1 MIRVLLVDF
10 WVGLLIV
17 VSGCSALR
25 GPSASGPPLHYVGSS
40 TIANFVRDAEPVY
53 GKARFVI
60 NSAPESAG
68 GELAILEGRA
78 DLAGVAGHPKPGTL
92 EQGVI
97 ATLIGRDTIA
107 VVVNPDNPVSDLTR
121 AQLKE
126 IFTGRVRNWKALG
139 GPDLSI
145 HPFIVGP
152 ASATRKVFRSAIL
165 GEANYAGCEVA
176 SPDAEILRKV
186 ETELGGIGQISASF
200 LDPTWRVKAVSVE
213 GQRALPTN
221 PAYPIGRPLYL
232 LWWSGRS
239 RVADF
244 ISWVGTSEARDIL
257 LARFAVVDEA
267 SPAPASAQPV
277 IRYVGS
283 STVAVFMRE
292 AARVYTHAHFEI
304 DDEAESIGGERA
316 IAAGT
321 TDLAGTARRPPSE
334 ILRAGIASTLFG
346 RDAIAVVV
354 NAANPVKN
362 LSLAQLRAIFTGE
375 VRNWKDLGGPDL
387 QIEPLVVAPGSATR
401 KVFREVVL
409 GNRDFVGARQVTPD
423 AQIVDTIANRQGA
436 VGAISFS
443 FLKDR
448 TDIRAIPVDG
458 EVPSVT
464 NFDYPIAR
472 PLYLLWRDRDPEVEA
487 FVEWSGSDEGQLV
500 VMKNFVGTRVVGSV
514 RSVSEPERTGT
525 LMVYTETDPV
535 YDGGIYYY
543 PHRPYELLT
552 RHGEPIRR
560 VPNHRG
566 ENDETPMR
574 VDLATGIYLIR
585 LETARE
591 GRAEFFV
598 TIKAGKTTTVDVKT
612 LLREKK

>member
-1 MIRVLLVDF
+1 
-10 WVGLLIV
+10 
-17 VSGCSALR
+17 
-25 GPSASGPPLHYVGSS
+25 VGSS

-60 NSAPESAG
+60 DSAPESAG

-78 DLAGVAGHPKPGTL
+78 DLAGVAGHPKPETL
-92 EQGVI
+92 DQGVV

-107 VVVNPDNPVSDLTR
+107 VVVNPDNPVSDLTK

-145 HPFIVGP
+145 RPFIVGP

-165 GEANYAGCEVA
+165 GEADYAGCEVT
-176 SPDAEILRKV
+176 SPDAAILRKV
-186 ETELGGIGQISASF
+186 ETELGSIAQISASF
-200 LDPTWRVKAVSVE
+200 LDPTRRVKAVSVD

-221 PAYPIGRPLYL
+221 PDYPIGRPLYL

-244 ISWVGTSEARDIL
+244 ISWVGTSEARGIL
-257 LARFAVVDEA
+257 LARFAVVEDA
-267 SPAPASAQPV
+267 SPARASAQPV

-292 AARVYTHAHFEI
+292 AARIYARAHLEI
-304 DDEAESIGGERA
+304 DDEAESMGGERA

-321 TDLAGTARRPPSE
+321 TDLAGTARRPPPE
-334 ILRAGIASTLFG
+334 ILRAGIASTLIG
-346 RDAIAVVV
+346 RDGIAVVA
-354 NAANPVKN
+354 NAANPVRN

-387 QIEPLVVAPGSATR
+387 PIEPLVVAPGSATR
-401 KVFREVVL
+401 EVFREVVL
-409 GNRDFVGARQVTPD
+409 GNQDYAKTQQIAPD
-423 AQIVDTIANRQGA
+423 AQIIDAIGKRPGA

-448 TDIRAIPVDG
+448 TDLRAIPVDG
-458 EVPSVT
+458 EEPTVT

-472 PLYLLWRDRDPEVEA
+472 PLYLLWRDGDPEVEA
-487 FVEWSGSDEGQLV
+487 FVEWSESDEGQLV

-514 RSVSEPERTGT
+514 RGVSEPEQTGT
-525 LMVYTETDPV
+525 LMVYTETYPV
-535 YDGGIYYY
+535 DDGGIFYY

-552 RHGEPIRR
+552 RHGKPIRR
-560 VPNHRG
+560 VQNHRG
-566 ENDETPMR
+566 ENDERPMR
-574 VDLATGIYLIR
+574 VDLAPGTYLIR
-585 LETARE
+585 PETARKE
-591 GRAEFFV
+591 RAEFFV
-598 TIKAGKTTTVDVKT
+598 TIEVGKTTEVDARE
-612 LLREKK
+612 LLRGRK